1 MEANNLTEDAIR
13 LAEQSEELKAFFKP
27 SESYT
32 DYERMV
38 SDAAD
43 WAMDN
48 YEAEGW
54 SPLSSFTCELAN
66 QLSELCDADINAVWD
81 TMHKIYNN

>member
-1 MEANNLTEDAIR
+1 MEANNLTEAAIS
-13 LAEQSEELKAFFKP
+13 LAKQSEELKAFFKA
-27 SESYT
+27 SEFNT

-48 YEAEGW
+48 YEVEGW
-54 SPLSSFTCELAN
+54 CPLSSFTCELAN
-66 QLSELCDADINAVWD
+66 QLSELCGADINAVWD
-81 TMHKIYNN
+81 TMCKIYYN

>member
-27 SESYT
+27 SEFNT

-48 YEAEGW
+48 YEAEGVE
-54 SPLSSFTCELAN
+54 SIKLLHLRTC
-66 QLSELCDADINAVWD
+66 QP
-81 TMHKIYNN
+81 TF